1 LNSTDVIAKNE
12 WTGRLAVSIDLI
24 SIGIRKSIKAK
35 ARERKGGIVRAADT
49 PYHRMSVWC

>member
-1 LNSTDVIAKNE
+1 MNSTDVIANNE